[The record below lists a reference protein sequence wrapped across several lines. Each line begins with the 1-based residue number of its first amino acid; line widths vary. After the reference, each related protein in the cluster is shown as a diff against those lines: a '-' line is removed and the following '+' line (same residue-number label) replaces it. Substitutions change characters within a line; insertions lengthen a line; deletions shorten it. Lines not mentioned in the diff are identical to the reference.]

1 MRTKLGYICM
11 ICGAAMV
18 LAALSLFIYNLNDSN
33 RAEESADKALSKL
46 TEYIKENGN
55 TEYSD
60 FYDPA
65 MTEAEFNGY
74 AYVGY
79 LSFPSLGL
87 ELPVISECDN
97 AGLKLAP
104 CRYAGSVKTGD
115 LVIAAH
121 NYKRHFGK
129 ISQLS
134 EKDEVLFT
142 DMNGLTTEYEV
153 ALAENLPPFAVEDM
167 TSGDYELTLFT
178 CTYSGRSRVT
188 IRCRQLRE

>member
-18 LAALSLFIYNLNDSN
+18 LAALSLFIYNLYDSC
-33 RAEESADKALSKL
+33 RAEKSADQALSKL
-46 TEYIKENGN
+46 TAYIRENKN
-55 TEYSD
+55 TEYPN

-65 MTEAEFNGY
+65 MTETEIDGY
-74 AYVGY
+74 AYIGY
-79 LSFPSLGL
+79 LSFPTLGL
-87 ELPVISECDN
+87 ALPVISECDN

-153 ALAENLPPFAVEDM
+153 ALAENLPSYAVEDM
-167 TSGDYELTLFT
+167 TAGDYELTLFT

-188 IRCRQLRE
+188 IRCSLLK